1 VLAVVSD
8 SPCSVIRSSSIPTES
23 FPKSVR
29 LLKRVDF
36 KRVERGGARKV
47 SEHFVVVARHNSF
60 DFPRLGTTVSRKVG
74 NAVVRNRWKRR
85 LREIF
90 RRNRDAFPPGFDYV
104 VIVRK
109 VEHQIEPAFATL
121 ATELIDVLKG
131 AGRRAAR
138 LENGGEDV

>member
-1 VLAVVSD
+1 M
-8 SPCSVIRSSSIPTES
+8 
-23 FPKSVR
+23 
-29 LLKRVDF
+29 
-36 KRVERGGARKV
+36 
-47 SEHFVVVARHNSF
+47 VARPNSF

-90 RRNRDAFPPGFDYV
+90 RRNRDAIPSGFDYV

-109 VEHQIEPAFATL
+109 VEHEFEPGFVSL
-121 ATELIDVLKG
+121 ETELIDVLQG

-138 LENGGEDV
+138 LENEGGDV